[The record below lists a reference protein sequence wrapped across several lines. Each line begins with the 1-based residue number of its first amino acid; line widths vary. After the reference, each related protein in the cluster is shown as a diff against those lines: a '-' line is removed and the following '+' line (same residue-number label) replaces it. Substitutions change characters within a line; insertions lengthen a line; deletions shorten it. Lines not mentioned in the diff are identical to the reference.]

1 VPCATSSG
9 SLVFDRPMVFAQ
21 NGLPELISAGTSHTL
36 EGRALGTKNVHSIGT
51 RVDVHPQ
58 PGKCPQACP

>member
-1 VPCATSSG
+1 
-9 SLVFDRPMVFAQ
+9 MVFAQ
-21 NGLPELISAGTSHTL
+21 NGLLELTSAGTSHTL
-36 EGRALGTKNVHSIGT
+36 EGRVLGTKNAHSIGT